1 MSYKGSL
8 DIFTPDLVDYD
19 SVATTHTS
27 CRDYR
32 DHKSITR
39 MASFVIPII
48 LIKNNINDVHPIGQ
62 MGSN

>member
-1 MSYKGSL
+1 MLPRLRKLPPTVGEET
-8 DIFTPDLVDYD
+8 FQP
-19 SVATTHTS
+19 TS
-27 CRDYR
+27 GRDYK

-39 MASFVIPII
+39 MATFVIPIV